1 MTLCGAQKSARA
13 LTLGHCR
20 SQIVVA
26 PPRGLWEWPIFVAK
40 PHRGL
45 SKVRNILRNAVSF
58 ALLSFISLAGFA
70 AEKPKV
76 QIMPEDQ
83 VKTGMH
89 GVAYTVFEGVTPEPM
104 EVEILGVLRNM
115 AGPKSD
121 VILARLHGKKVE
133 YFGVVA
139 GMSGSPVYIDGK
151 LIGAIAYRIGEFSKE
166 PIAGI
171 TPAGSMLEI
180 DAMDKTPAPEEAR
193 ALAGDRQATA
203 RTSGPGLAT
212 SPNQQDPGYA
222 NLLKPIE
229 TPLVFTGFSEN
240 TLRLFSKDFASVGVV
255 PVMGAGSVS
264 NDKQPEPLVPGS
276 AVSAILVRGDMNI
289 AGTCTVTYLDDTHLL
304 ACGHPLLQSGSV
316 NMPMTKATVLATL
329 PSAQNSFKIV
339 NATEPVGAFMQDRR
353 AGLMGRFDRE
363 PHMIPVTL
371 TFNGVSHPKQ
381 FHYEVLNNAKVTPA
395 AMMATVF
402 NAIQGM
408 NEYGEDTTYRL
419 RGDIDVLG
427 YPKLRVQNM
436 YAPLDGSTPTA
447 YSIALSIGEH
457 FSRIFENPYATPKIE
472 GVELNFDLVPD
483 RRSARL
489 ETARTDI
496 TEARPGDEI
505 TIETLL
511 RPYRGESILR
521 QIPVKIPTSTP
532 RGTLRIL
539 VSDGDTLDKMRRVSG
554 AMSRRLDLGSTIA
567 LLNKEH
573 TNSELYVSLL
583 EASPQAMVDDKVMPT
598 LPLSVM
604 NVMDG
609 MRGTQD
615 MIVVGESAVDEAS
628 TPVDYVVTGSQII
641 TLTIK

>member
-1 MTLCGAQKSARA
+1 MRSMLRSAISSILVCLASLVA
-13 LTLGHCR
+13 L
-20 SQIVVA
+20 
-26 PPRGLWEWPIFVAK
+26 
-40 PHRGL
+40 
-45 SKVRNILRNAVSF
+45 
-58 ALLSFISLAGFA
+58 A
-70 AEKPKV
+70 ADQPKV
-76 QIMPEDQ
+76 QIMPLTQ
-83 VKTGMH
+83 VKAGMH
-89 GVAYTVFEGVTPEPM
+89 GVAYTVFEGTQPEPM

-133 YFGVVA
+133 YTGVVA

-151 LIGAIAYRIGEFSKE
+151 LVGAIAYRLGEFSKE

-171 TPAGSMLEI
+171 TPAASMLEI
-180 DAMDKTPAPEEAR
+180 DDMDKTPAADLARGLSGEKREASR
-193 ALAGDRQATA
+193 TA
-203 RTSGPGLAT
+203 GPGDSSALPGPA
-212 SPNQQDPGYA
+212 SGYA
-222 NLLKPIE
+222 NLLHPIE
-229 TPLVFTGFSEN
+229 TPLVFTGFSEDA
-240 TLRLFSKDFASVGVV
+240 LRLFAKDFASAGVV

-304 ACGHPLLQSGSV
+304 ACGHPLLQSGNV
-316 NMPMTKATVLATL
+316 DMPMTKAAVLATL
-329 PSAQNSFKIV
+329 ASPSNSFKIV
-339 NATEPVGAFMQDRR
+339 NSTEPVGAFVQDRR
-353 AGLMGRFDRE
+353 AGIMGRFDRE

-371 TFNGVSHPKQ
+371 TFHGTSHPKQ
-381 FHYEVLNNAKVTPA
+381 FHYEVLNNAKITPA

-402 NAIQGM
+402 SAIQGM

-419 RGDIDVLG
+419 QGDITVLG
-427 YPKLRVQNM
+427 YPKLTVKNM
-436 YAPLDGSTPTA
+436 YAPADGTAPTA
-447 YSIALSIGEH
+447 YGIALSIGDH
-457 FSRIFENPYATPKIE
+457 FSRIFENPYERPKIE

-489 ETARTDI
+489 ETARTDV

-505 TIETLL
+505 TIEALL

-521 QIPVKIPTSTP
+521 QIAVKIPTSTP
-532 RGTLRIL
+532 KGTLRIL
-539 VSDGDTLDKMRRVSG
+539 VSDGDTLDKMRRVP
-554 AMSRRLDLGSTIA
+554 ANMSRRLDLASTIA
-567 LLNKEH
+567 MLNKEH
-573 TNSELYVSLL
+573 SNSQVYVSLM
-583 EASPQAMVDDKVMPT
+583 EANPQAMVDDKVMPT

-609 MRGTQD
+609 LRGSQD

-628 TPVDYVVTGSQII
+628 TPVDYVVTGSQIL

>member
-1 MTLCGAQKSARA
+1 MPWTRRQRRKRRA
-13 LTLGHCR
+13 GLPETSRRQPELLDL
-20 SQIVVA
+20 A
-26 PPRGLWEWPIFVAK
+26 WPP
-40 PHRGL
+40 
-45 SKVRNILRNAVSF
+45 LR
-58 ALLSFISLAGFA
+58 IS
-70 AEKPKV
+70 
-76 QIMPEDQ
+76 
-83 VKTGMH
+83 
-89 GVAYTVFEGVTPEPM
+89 
-104 EVEILGVLRNM
+104 
-115 AGPKSD
+115 
-121 VILARLHGKKVE
+121 
-133 YFGVVA
+133 
-139 GMSGSPVYIDGK
+139 
-151 LIGAIAYRIGEFSKE
+151 
-166 PIAGI
+166 
-171 TPAGSMLEI
+171 
-180 DAMDKTPAPEEAR
+180 
-193 ALAGDRQATA
+193 
-203 RTSGPGLAT
+203 
-212 SPNQQDPGYA
+212 QDPGYA
-222 NLLKPIE
+222 NLLQPIE

-316 NMPMTKATVLATL
+316 DMPMTKATVLATL

-339 NATEPVGAFMQDRR
+339 NTTEPVGAFVQDRR
-353 AGLMGRFDRE
+353 AGIMGRFDRE

-447 YSIALSIGEH
+447 YGIALSIGEH

-489 ETARTDI
+489 ETARTDV
-496 TEARPGDEI
+496 TEARPGDQI

-554 AMSRRLDLGSTIA
+554 PMSRRLDLGSTIA

-583 EASPQAMVDDKVMPT
+583 EANPQAMVDDKVMPT